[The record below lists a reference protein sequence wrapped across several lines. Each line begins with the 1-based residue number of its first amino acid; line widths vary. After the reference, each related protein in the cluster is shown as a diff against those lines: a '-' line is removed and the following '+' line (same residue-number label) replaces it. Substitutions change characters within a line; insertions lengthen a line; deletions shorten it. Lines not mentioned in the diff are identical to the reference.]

1 MGSVFAVRS
10 PSYPRGGISDV
21 VAQGLVIPVLMVLTW
36 GWIKGGSSYSTL
48 LVIAEADEFARS
60 VPASFNPVL
69 QEMGLCTWLGRGT
82 SHKDI
87 SRSTSSL

>member
-21 VAQGLVIPVLMVLTW
+21 VAQGSAIPILMVLTW
-36 GWIKGGSSYSTL
+36 GWIIGGSSYDTP
-48 LVIAEADEFARS
+48 IAEADEFARS

-69 QEMGLCTWLGRGT
+69 QEMRLCTWLGRGM
-82 SHKDI
+82 SHKVICPDPPVPCE
-87 SRSTSSL
+87 